1 VRVETNLRLP
11 RWSPVTVAVVVGLEP
26 HPMQEETVAATRKA
40 AIRRTG
46 VARRH
51 EEVGNTNEL
60 EHER

>member
-1 VRVETNLRLP
+1 
-11 RWSPVTVAVVVGLEP
+11 VTVAVVVGLEP